1 MPHQR
6 TLAAPLDDL
15 AAFRTMARNM
25 ELRFRENQLEERADE
40 HRQRQLEQPNE
51 EENQIFEAEY
61 ARESAELDQE
71 FAQARRDDS
80 NEATRQRMQE
90 LADEFAKIWSWV
102 RGTPPASS
110 AGEEADTPDNR
121 QDDSQTCGVCFANKR
136 AVICLP
142 CGHCVQCNSCWRKW
156 TQRCLLSGRPPTCPQ
171 CRTPVAQTQH
181 ITQRQR
187 DALSADADPAPRHT
201 GSRVHGVPAGPIF
214 MRAHMPVSPLAS
226 MQALLDG
233 IPSPAHFS
241 SSPI

>member
-1 MPHQR
+1 
-6 TLAAPLDDL
+6 
-15 AAFRTMARNM
+15 MARNM
-25 ELRFRENQLEERADE
+25 ELRFRENDLEERADQ

-61 ARESAELDQE
+61 ARDSTELDQE

-90 LADEFAKIWSWV
+90 LANEFAKIYSWI

-110 AGEEADTPDNR
+110 AAEEADTPDNR
-121 QDDSQTCGVCFANKR
+121 LDDSQTCGVCLANKR

-142 CGHCVQCNSCWRKW
+142 CGHCVQCNSCWQKW

-171 CRTPVAQTQH
+171 CRTPVAHTQQ

-187 DALSADADPAPRHT
+187 DALSADADPAPHHA
-201 GSRVHGVPAGPIF
+201 GSWIPRLPAGPIF
-214 MRAHMPVSPLAS
+214 MRAQMPGAPLLS
-226 MQALLDG
+226 MHSLLDG
-233 IPSPAHFS
+233 LSA
-241 SSPI
+241 